1 MGRSFMP
8 KFKVLLIASI
18 FRWYAE
24 SLERA
29 FIANGCDV
37 LLIRK
42 SVVVGK
48 WDIYGKIKESIG
60 RNVENEKNKTQKKIN
75 AEILKSFQEFK
86 PDIVYVTMGNQLTKE
101 SIEKMKE
108 SAILVASFGD
118 TIKQYPYLGE
128 IAGYYDIVYSYEMT
142 DVDKLR
148 RMGVNAKEMMGL
160 GDPEQYF
167 PINCKKD
174 IDVCFVGVMYPK
186 RKEILERL
194 YCEFPDLYMQFYGKY
209 IGIRNT
215 KEYLKWLC
223 SGKYKVFRNRNIHYK
238 EVNKIYNRSKICLN
252 INGFQTINGWAS
264 RLPEILLTDSFQIVD
279 YNKKIAEEFEGCL
292 KTYVSYE
299 QLVEIIRKY
308 LLDDTER
315 NRIGNNGY
323 SKVIKQFTYK
333 RAIYNVLKDVE
344 QKNQEIGRCRIE

>member
-1 MGRSFMP
+1 M
-8 KFKVLLIASI
+8 LIAST
-18 FRWYAE
+18 FRWYAD

-29 FIANGCDV
+29 FVANKCDV

-42 SVVVGK
+42 SVVVSK
-48 WDIYGKIKESIG
+48 WDICGRIKELFG
-60 RNVENEKNKTQKKIN
+60 HNVENEKNKTRKKIN
-75 AEILKSFQEFK
+75 LEALKLFHEFQ

-101 SIEKMKE
+101 TIEKMKKV
-108 SAILVASFGD
+108 AVVIASFGD

-128 IAGYYDIVYSYEMT
+128 IAGCYDIVYSYEMT

-194 YCEFPDLYMQFYGKY
+194 YCEFPDLHMQFYGKY

-215 KEYLKWLC
+215 KEYLNWLY
-223 SGKYKVFRNRNIHYK
+223 SGKHKVFRNRNIHYK

-252 INGFQTINGWAS
+252 INGFQTIDGWAS

-279 YNKKIAEEFEGCL
+279 YNKKIEKEFEGCL
-292 KTYVSYE
+292 KTFISYE
-299 QLVEIIRKY
+299 ELTEGIRKY
-308 LLDDTER
+308 LSDDIDR

-323 SKVIKQFTYK
+323 LKAINQLTYE
-333 RAIYNVLKDVE
+333 RAVNNVLRDV
-344 QKNQEIGRCRIE
+344 QQRNQEMGRCIIE